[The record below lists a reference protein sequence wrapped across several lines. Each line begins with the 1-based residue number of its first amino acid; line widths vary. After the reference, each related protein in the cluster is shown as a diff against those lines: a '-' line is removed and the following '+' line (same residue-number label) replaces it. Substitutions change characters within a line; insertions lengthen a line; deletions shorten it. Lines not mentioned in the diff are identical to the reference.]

1 MVLKTQAA
9 IQYSEGRSK
18 PWSGAKLVN
27 CFAEAAEGDKREQFA
42 LMATPGL
49 VEWANVG
56 SGPIR
61 GSHAM
66 AGVLY
71 VVSASTLYSVDS
83 SGTETVVGVVGGSGI
98 ARMAD
103 NGTQLCIASGG
114 VGYILSS
121 GTITTLDDH
130 GIPWPVSDVAFI
142 DSYILWTRAD
152 TGQFF
157 ISGLGDATSYDA
169 SDIASA
175 EGYPDNIV
183 GLIVDHR
190 EVQFYGTDTV
200 EIFYNSGAAAFPFE
214 RQGNAFIERGCFD
227 RDSIVKIDNSVNF
240 LGNDRIVYR
249 LNGYQPVRISTHAIE
264 YQLRDVTYARGFT
277 YDQEGHKFYCLDTD
291 NGTFVFDQA
300 TNLWHQRQSWG
311 LAGWR
316 VSGAVRCYDR
326 MLLTS
331 GQNGKIYTPSFDVYD
346 EDGAT
351 IAVDIHLPTIEG
363 RRDRLTMY
371 AFEAM
376 CETGVGNSDVADPQI
391 MLRYSDDGGRNWSN
405 EMWRSMGLV
414 GDYRRRAIW
423 RKLGQFRQ
431 RQMHLRITDPA
442 RAFVMSCYADVR

>member
-1 MVLKTQAA
+1 VLKLPPAV
-9 IQYSEGRSK
+9 QYSEGRSK

-27 CFAEAAEGDKREQFA
+27 CFAETAEGDKRDNFA

-49 VEWANVG
+49 ETWATVG
-56 SGPIR
+56 TGPIR
-61 GSHAM
+61 GAHAM

-71 VVSASTLYSVDS
+71 VVSGASLYSVDQDGS
-83 SGTETVVGVVGGSGI
+83 ETLIGAILGGGK

-114 VGYILSS
+114 AGYILSS
-121 GTITTLDDH
+121 GAITTLVDH
-130 GIPWPVSDVAFI
+130 GITWPVSDVGFI

-157 ISGLGDATSYDA
+157 ISGLADAASYDPA
-169 SDIASA
+169 DIATA
-175 EGYPDNIV
+175 EGYPDNII
-183 GLIVDHR
+183 GMMIDHR

-200 EIFYNSGAAAFPFE
+200 EIFYNSGASAFPFE

-240 LGNDRIVYR
+240 VGNDRIVYR
-249 LNGYQPVRISTHAIE
+249 LSGYQPVRISTHAIE
-264 YQLRDVTYARGFT
+264 YQLRNVTYARGFT
-277 YDQEGHKFYCLDTD
+277 YDQEGHKFYCIDTN

-300 TNLWHQRQSWG
+300 TGLWHQRQSWG
-311 LAGWR
+311 MTGWR
-316 VSGAVRCYDR
+316 VNGAVRCYNR
-326 MLLTS
+326 MILTS
-331 GQNGKIYTPSFDVYD
+331 GVDGKLYLPSLDLHE
-346 EDGAT
+346 EDGER
-351 IAVDIHLPTIEG
+351 IVVDIYLPTIEG
-363 RRDRLTMY
+363 QRQRMTMH
-371 AFEAM
+371 AFEVL
-376 CETGVGNSDVADPQI
+376 CETGVGNSDITDPQI

-414 GDYRRRAIW
+414 GDYRRRSIW

-442 RAFVMSCYADVR
+442 RAFVMSYHATVV